1 MHDLIP
7 DAFSV
12 CGESVCRDAAVV
24 LREEDGQVCLVE
36 EAALLGV
43 VVSFPE
49 AEGKLVD
56 CLLELLWLQDLVRQ
70 SDESEVEVVLDARV
84 LKAGRFRDCRP

>member
-1 MHDLIP
+1 M
-7 DAFSV
+7 
-12 CGESVCRDAAVV
+12 V
-24 LREEDGQVCLVE
+24 LRKEDGQVSLVE

-84 LKAGRFRDCRP
+84 LKAGRFRNGRP

>member
-1 MHDLIP
+1 VHDLVP

-12 CGESVCRDAAVV
+12 CGESVCRNAAVI
-24 LREEDGQVCLVE
+24 LREEDGQICLVE
-36 EAALLGV
+36 KATLLGV

-56 CLLELLWLQDLVRQ
+56 CLLELLRLQDLV
-70 SDESEVEVVLDARV
+70 
-84 LKAGRFRDCRP
+84 G